1 MFTCLR
7 LNYHNDIQFWCATDV
22 DQDGIVKRSGANK
35 WSSSTWGWCS
45 SDCPIHEQN
54 WRKEVTWTKDETV
67 KMTLQYYNPVLW
79 AGLEFYGFLLAC
91 LLLYSLILTALISAT
106 GTITVTIS
114 YNCSYLFQS

>member
-22 DQDGIVKRSGANK
+22 DQDGIVKRSSGNK

-54 WRKEVTWTKDETV
+54 WMKEVTWTKDETV
-67 KMTLQYYNPVLW
+67 KMTLQYNNPALW
-79 AGLEFYGFLLAC
+79 IGLEWYGILLTC
-91 LLLYSLILTALISAT
+91 FLLYSLILTALVSAT
-106 GTITVTIS
+106 GTITATIS
-114 YNCSYLFQS
+114 PKMFPII